1 MPKRDRTEN
10 RREHEAGAMTYRT
23 LTVRSSS
30 IDIEGRSIEADI
42 STENPVMMPD
52 FERGEMIP
60 EVLLSSGCELP
71 ASRQVPLLDSHQR
84 ASVKNQLG
92 SIRNLENVDGRNVG
106 RLHFSAAAEDEWTKV
121 REGHVTDVSAGY
133 EVRTKIHVKR
143 GDTQKIQ
150 GREFTGPVNVATKWR
165 MREGSITPIGA
176 DDMAK
181 MRGLDPNAVRFLTPN
196 ESEFEMNPKLRA
208 AAVARGMSLNLT
220 DEDAQNWI
228 ADNMSAP
235 AGGEGEKAEPMTEEE
250 AAADKKKK
258 QAEEDAGDAPGMK
271 SLGDIESRMAT
282 MIDRAVSQRESKRA
296 AFVTEVDSLCN
307 LTDLTDEAAKCREL
321 PTLEAVR
328 KHLTDAK
335 ATKAREGY
343 VKPQPSVRF
352 TGNTGQKELLRD
364 MGTALSMRAME
375 SQANGGAKTLDAI
388 FPVAERGKGAATFK
402 YATPFQMAEECV
414 RAMNIDTRGLTR
426 EQVAICAMFGPD
438 AAGLEQ
444 RDAAYHVTGNFA
456 NLTLDAMNKTMRVGY
471 DETPQTWKM
480 VMRQGP
486 SVPDFKQIHRL
497 QLSGV
502 GNLPVWNDNTAPERA
517 TISDSKESYAVESRS
532 LEISYSY
539 RLLVNDDMDQLSRTP
554 ALLGAAAARTVNAV
568 AWAQVTSNPTLAF
581 DSKAL
586 FLETPAGNRFRKNLT
601 TGAGAPSVTTV
612 GTLTTLMRLMR
623 GQNVVENGTHAE
635 GTDILNLSPSF
646 IVGPAEL
653 EVTINQLVNSAYD
666 PSANLNQVFNPSRV
680 LTPVIEPLL
689 SVASTTAWYLVS
701 KQIDGI
707 EVTFLQGQENPI
719 TRNNLD
725 YKTLAQS
732 VTILQTFGAK
742 PLDFRGWQKHA
753 GA

>member
-1 MPKRDRTEN
+1 MPN
-10 RREHEAGAMTYRT
+10 RQRSQRRHEHEAKSMGFRT
-23 LTVRSSS
+23 LAVRASSLNVE
-30 IDIEGRSIEADI
+30 DRSIEAAV
-42 STENPVMMPD
+42 STENPVPMPD
-52 FERGEMIP
+52 FERGEMVP
-60 EVLLSSGCELP
+60 EILLSSGAILP
-71 ASRQVPLLDSHQR
+71 ESRQVPFLDSHQR
-84 ASVKNQLG
+84 SSVANQLG
-92 SIRNLENVDGRNVG
+92 SARGIKIGENNEVTA
-106 RLHFSAAAEDEWTKV
+106 RLHFSSAAEGEFTKT

-133 EVRTKIHVKR
+133 QILKKSFVPRGETKKVDGRDIPGPANVVTSWRLMEV
-143 GDTQKIQ
+143 
-150 GREFTGPVNVATKWR
+150 
-165 MREGSITPIGA
+165 SLTPIGA
-176 DDMAK
+176 DSMAK
-181 MRGLDPNAVRFLTPN
+181 LRGLDPNTVRFLSPN
-196 ESEFEMNPKLRA
+196 ESEFQMDPKLRA
-208 AAVARGMSLNLT
+208 ALVKRGMSVNLS
-220 DEDAQNWI
+220 DEDAQTWMVDHLAK
-228 ADNMSAP
+228 ADEGTKAEMSDEEKVAEEKKK
-235 AGGEGEKAEPMTEEE
+235 AEEAAKAKEGEKSFGADIEGRMAAMVSHVLKEE
-250 AAADKKKK
+250 A
-258 QAEEDAGDAPGMK
+258 
-271 SLGDIESRMAT
+271 
-282 MIDRAVSQRESKRA
+282 SKRA
-296 AFVTEVDSLCN
+296 AFVAEVDSLCN
-307 LTDLTDEAAKCREL
+307 LTDLSDEVATCREL
-321 PTLEAVR
+321 PTIEAVR

-335 ATKAREGY
+335 AQRAKEGY

-364 MGTALSMRAME
+364 MGTALSLRAME
-375 SQANGGAKTLDAI
+375 SQANGGAKTIDAI
-388 FPVAERGKGAATFK
+388 FPVAERGKGAATFR

-471 DETPQTWKM
+471 DETPQTWKS

-623 GQNVVENGTHAE
+623 GQNVVENGTHTE

-666 PSANLNQVFNPSRV
+666 PSSSINTQVYNPSRV

-689 SVASTTAWYLVS
+689 SANSATAWYLVS
-701 KQIDGI
+701 KQTDGI